1 MIKLIDITK
10 NYGEKNVFSHFN
22 LDIEQNKITAV
33 LGESGVGK
41 TTLLSIIANKTEFSG
56 ETENAPEKASFVF
69 QEDRLIPFKTVNENL
84 EFVLGKGNFSAA
96 LDKAGLKG
104 CENAYP
110 DELSGGMKRRV
121 ALLRAFLFESD
132 AIFMDEPFSSLDL
145 GTKYMI
151 MDNFLSMW
159 NEDRRTAVIVTHNQ
173 DEAAYIADRA
183 IILGEGGKILFDEKN
198 PYKERKRFFRFF
210 HENHFCFYKK
220 ILKLLI

>member
-22 LDIEQNKITAV
+22 LDIGQNEITAI

-41 TTLLSIIANKTEFSG
+41 TTLLSIMAKQTEFSG
-56 ETENAPEKASFVF
+56 RIKNAPEKVSFVF
-69 QEDRLIPFKTVNENL
+69 QEDRLIPFKTVNGNL
-84 EFVLGKGNFSAA
+84 EFVLGKGDYSAV
-96 LDKAGLKG
+96 LEKAGLTGYGK
-104 CENAYP
+104 AYP
-110 DELSGGMKRRV
+110 DELSGGMQRRV
-121 ALLRAFLFESD
+121 SLLRAFLFESD

-159 NEDRRTAVIVTHNQ
+159 NEDKRTAVIVTHNP

-183 IILGEGGKILFDEKN
+183 IVLGEGGKILFDEKN
-198 PYKERKRFFRFF
+198 PYKENKNKRDFADFSM
-210 HENHFCFYKK
+210 K
-220 ILKLLI
+220 ITSVFIKNT

>member
-22 LDIEQNKITAV
+22 LDIGQNEITAI

-41 TTLLSIIANKTEFSG
+41 TTLLSIMAKQTGFSG
-56 ETENAPEKASFVF
+56 KIENAPEKVSFVF
-69 QEDRLIPFKTVNENL
+69 QEDRLIPFKTVNGNL
-84 EFVLGKGNFSAA
+84 EFVLGKGDYSAA
-96 LDKAGLKG
+96 LEKAGLTG
-104 CENAYP
+104 CGKAYP
-110 DELSGGMKRRV
+110 DELSGGMQRRV
-121 ALLRAFLFESD
+121 SLLRAFLFESD

-159 NEDRRTAVIVTHNQ
+159 NEDKRTAIIVTHNP

-183 IILGEGGKILFDEKN
+183 IVLGEGGKILFDEKN
-198 PYKERKRFFRFF
+198 PYKESKNKRDFADFSM
-210 HENHFCFYKK
+210 K
-220 ILKLLI
+220 ITSVL

>member
-56 ETENAPEKASFVF
+56 KIENAPEKVSFVF

-96 LDKAGLKG
+96 LDKAGLNG

-110 DELSGGMKRRV
+110 DKLSGGMKRRV
-121 ALLRAFLFESD
+121 SLLRAFLFESD

-159 NEDRRTAVIVTHNQ
+159 R
-173 DEAAYIADRA
+173 
-183 IILGEGGKILFDEKN
+183 LLMPLFSGSSAKT
-198 PYKERKRFFRFF
+198 
-210 HENHFCFYKK
+210 
-220 ILKLLI
+220 

>member
-22 LDIEQNKITAV
+22 LDIGQNEITAI

-41 TTLLSIIANKTEFSG
+41 TTLLSIMAKQTGFSG
-56 ETENAPEKASFVF
+56 KIENAPEKVSFVF
-69 QEDRLIPFKTVNENL
+69 QEDRLIPFKTVNGNL
-84 EFVLGKGNFSAA
+84 EFVLGKGDYSAA
-96 LDKAGLKG
+96 LEKAGLTG
-104 CENAYP
+104 CGKAYP
-110 DELSGGMKRRV
+110 DELSGGMQRRV
-121 ALLRAFLFESD
+121 SLLRAFLFESD

-159 NEDRRTAVIVTHNQ
+159 NEDKRTAIIVTHNP

-183 IILGEGGKILFDEKN
+183 IVLGEGGKILFDEKN
-198 PYKERKRFFRFF
+198 PYKESKNKRDFADFSM
-210 HENHFCFYKK
+210 K
-220 ILKLLI
+220 ITSVFIKNT

>member
-56 ETENAPEKASFVF
+56 KTENAPEKASFVF

-96 LDKAGLKG
+96 LDKAGLNG

-159 NEDRRTAVIVTHNQ
+159 NEDRRTAVIVTHNP

-198 PYKERKRFFRFF
+198 PYKEIKNKRDFSDFSM
-210 HENHFCFYKK
+210 K
-220 ILKLLI
+220 ITSVFIKNT

>member
-22 LDIEQNKITAV
+22 LDIGQNEITAI

-41 TTLLSIIANKTEFSG
+41 TTLLSIMAKQTGFSG
-56 ETENAPEKASFVF
+56 KIENAPEKVSFVF
-69 QEDRLIPFKTVNENL
+69 QEDRLIPFKTVNGNL
-84 EFVLGKGNFSAA
+84 EFVLGKGDYSAA
-96 LDKAGLKG
+96 LEKAGLGGYGK
-104 CENAYP
+104 AYP
-110 DELSGGMKRRV
+110 DELSGGMQRRV
-121 ALLRAFLFESD
+121 SLLRAFLFESD

-159 NEDRRTAVIVTHNQ
+159 NEDKRTAIIVTHNP

-183 IILGEGGKILFDEKN
+183 IVLGEGGKILFDERN
-198 PYKERKRFFRFF
+198 PYKESKNKRDFADFSM
-210 HENHFCFYKK
+210 K
-220 ILKLLI
+220 ITSVFIKNT

>member
-22 LDIEQNKITAV
+22 LNIEQNKITAV

-56 ETENAPEKASFVF
+56 KIENAPEKASFVF

-96 LDKAGLKG
+96 LDKAGLNG

-132 AIFMDEPFSSLDL
+132 AIFMDEPFSSLDI

-183 IILGEGGKILFDEKN
+183 IILGKDGKILFDEKN
-198 PYKERKRFFRFF
+198 PYKESKDKRDFSDFSM
-210 HENHFCFYKK
+210 K
-220 ILKLLI
+220 ITSVFIKNT

>member
-22 LDIEQNKITAV
+22 LDIGQNEITAI

-41 TTLLSIIANKTEFSG
+41 TTLLSIMAKQTGFSG
-56 ETENAPEKASFVF
+56 KIENAPEKVSFVF
-69 QEDRLIPFKTVNENL
+69 QEDRLIPFKTVNGNL
-84 EFVLGKGNFSAA
+84 EFVLGKGEYSAA
-96 LDKAGLKG
+96 LEKAGLTG
-104 CENAYP
+104 CGKAYP
-110 DELSGGMKRRV
+110 DELSGGMQRRV
-121 ALLRAFLFESD
+121 SLLRAFLFESD

-159 NEDRRTAVIVTHNQ
+159 NEDKRTAIIVTHNP

-183 IILGEGGKILFDEKN
+183 IVLGEGGKILFDEKN
-198 PYKERKRFFRFF
+198 PYKESKNKRDFADFSM
-210 HENHFCFYKK
+210 K
-220 ILKLLI
+220 ITSVFIKNT